1 MEQIKNDK
9 TPNTVGSSIERMNKG
24 QKKITKT
31 ILNNTGMIVGFFI
44 IFVVIVVF
52 TTDVRLTGALKWAEL
67 GLVFFILL
75 FCSYS
80 MYVNYANSGTQA
92 GKKSNVFTD
101 SLSAYNSKKQDIIDK
116 KYQSRLSEFC
126 RYYIKEELRNSRTSV
141 LSEVGIDFDVYEE
154 KYIGKDKKHLIADTS
169 LSKTQV
175 AAILQANR
183 ITPIKL
189 TPEMI
194 MKRGRGNNSREP
206 LGMKPETKKRIHLG
220 TKFVTTCITSFLT
233 GIIVLDVIINPTWA
247 TFVACCLKV
256 LLVALNGFFG
266 YKMGYENIVIDT
278 VEYMNDQV
286 DLMNQLVQ
294 YINDNPTAIKE
305 EVQEEAQEIA
315 PEKVEEKEPEVVE
328 QKTPERPPIEI
339 KQIENQ
345 IIKNEK

>member
-1 MEQIKNDK
+1 MEPIKNNK
-9 TPNTVGSSIERMNKG
+9 TPSVGDSIERMNKG

-52 TTDVRLTGALKWAEL
+52 TTDIRLTGALKWAEL

-80 MYVNYANSGTQA
+80 MYVNYANSGTLA
-92 GKKSNVFTD
+92 GKKSVTFTD

-141 LSEVGIDFDVYEE
+141 LSEVGIEFDDYE
-154 KYIGKDKKHLIADTS
+154 KNYIGKDKKHLLENKN

-233 GIIVLDVIINPTWA
+233 GVIVLDVIINPTWA

-294 YINDNPTAIKE
+294 YINDNPTVIE
-305 EVQEEAQEIA
+305 EVQEETKEIA
-315 PEKVEEKEPEVVE
+315 LEKVEEKEPEVVE

>member
-9 TPNTVGSSIERMNKG
+9 TTNSVGSSIERMNKG
-24 QKKITKT
+24 QKKITRT
-31 ILNNTGMIVGFFI
+31 ILNNTGMIAGFFI

-52 TTDVRLTGALKWAEL
+52 TTDVRLTGALKWVEL

-92 GKKSNVFTD
+92 GKKSSVFTD

-126 RYYIKEELRNSRTSV
+126 RYYIKEELKNSRTSV
-141 LSEVGIDFDVYEE
+141 LSEVGIDFDVYEK
-154 KYIGKDKKHLIADTS
+154 KYIGKDKKHLIADTT

-175 AAILQANR
+175 AAILQANK

-206 LGMKPETKKRIHLG
+206 LGMKPETKKKIHLG

-233 GIIVLDVIINPTWA
+233 GVIVLDVVISPTWA

-294 YINDNPTAIKE
+294 YINDNPTVAKE
-305 EVQEEAQEIA
+305 IQEETQETA
-315 PEKVEEKEPEVVE
+315 PEKVEEKEPEIVE